1 MVVEAG
7 IWDVWRLLGGG
18 DPKHSGWLLTAAFQ
32 SWGPALHA
40 CNAPHAN
47 DLETAANLT
56 SQTESP

>member
-18 DPKHSGWLLTAAFQ
+18 DLKHLGWLLTAAFQ

-47 DLETAANLT
+47 DLKQL
-56 SQTESP
+56 PI